1 MLKDILQS
9 KNGYVTTCYTKT
21 SAVTVVHRLLIDVN
35 KIQPALTSTVNS
47 FIEAILTIYGSVA
60 ELVEVNALPG
70 PYALYVIQG
79 TSHHHVPRTWNR
91 EDNHC

>member
-1 MLKDILQS
+1 MLKDILLS
-9 KNGYVTTCYTKT
+9 KNNYTTCYPNT
-21 SAVTVVHRLLIDVN
+21 SVVNVVHSVFMDVN
-35 KIQPALTSTVNS
+35 EIQPALTSTVNS

-79 TSHHHVPRTWNR
+79 TSLHHIPRTWNR
-91 EDNHC
+91 EDSHC

>member
-1 MLKDILQS
+1 MLKDILLS
-9 KNGYVTTCYTKT
+9 KNNYTTCYPNT
-21 SAVTVVHRLLIDVN
+21 SVVNVVHSVFMDVN
-35 KIQPALTSTVNS
+35 EIQPALTSTVNS